1 MINIGICF
9 ESDAELRFLYAEL
22 CNCFDSRGIDCNI
35 YCCHNTTELEQCLQ
49 HRCFDLFFYDIMG
62 ESGHI
67 RAAALA
73 LKKRNPKLVSV
84 VFHNRHYTVP
94 VDDILLEPLYI
105 IPNRNIKQFR
115 TYTFLAYEASLH
127 KEHIFSYYKRPSYV
141 HIPIETIQYFSSE
154 GRCTRMLCTDSKLD
168 NRFYKKLDEV
178 EAFLSSKSCT
188 FFRIHQ
194 SFLVNEKYVAAF
206 NRSHVTL
213 TTGETLPISK
223 YEYYKTI
230 CNDLSQKKVRQ
241 KYRRLA

>member
-9 ESDAELRFLYAEL
+9 ESDSELRFLCTEL
-22 CNCFDSRGIDCNI
+22 SDCFDARGIDCNI
-35 YCCHNTTELEQCLQ
+35 YCCHNTTELHRCVQ
-49 HRCFDLFFYDIMG
+49 HRCFDLFFYDCMG
-62 ESGHI
+62 EYWLI

-73 LKKRNPKLVSV
+73 LKRRNPNLVSV
-84 VFHNRHYTVP
+84 IFYNRHYAQP
-94 VDDILLEPLYI
+94 VDDLLLEPLYV
-105 IPNRNIKQFR
+105 IPNRNMKQFR
-115 TYTFLAYEASLH
+115 AYAYLAYEASLH
-127 KEHIFSYYKRPSYV
+127 KENTFSYYKRPSYI

-154 GRCTRMLCTDSKLD
+154 GRCTQVLCTDSKLD

-178 EAFLSSKSCT
+178 EEALSAKMGT

-194 SFLVNEKYVAAF
+194 SYLVNEKYVAAF

-230 CNDLSQKKVRQ
+230 CNALAQKKVRQ